1 MAGVLHSL
9 YKSRGSENTSLFL
22 KFWRFLKK
30 DTWQSWIVSLV
41 LAFVFIK
48 FIFFPFLSWAFA
60 TSLPLVVVESCSMY
74 HPDDFDSWWNRNGA
88 WYEAHGMD
96 NEEFEGFKFKNGLNK
111 GDIVLVSGRG
121 GYNQGE
127 VLIFSSQYRYPLIHR
142 LVRVDPYDTKGDNN
156 FGQLP
161 GETDIQ
167 PEQFVGR
174 AVGRVPGLGWIKLI
188 FFEGSK
194 PKEQRGF
201 CK

>member
-1 MAGVLHSL
+1 MSKFFH
-9 YKSRGSENTSLFL
+9 NL
-22 KFWRFLKK
+22 KRFWVFLKK
-30 DTWQSWIVSLV
+30 DTWQSWLVSLV

-48 FIFFPFLSWAFA
+48 FVFFPFLSWVFA

-74 HPDDFDSWWNRNGA
+74 HQDNFDSWWSRNSA
-88 WYEAHGMD
+88 WYESHAID
-96 NEEFEGFKFKNGLNK
+96 REDFENFKLKNGLNK

-121 GYNQGE
+121 EYRKGDI
-127 VLIFSSQYRYPLIHR
+127 LIFNSQYRYPLIHR
-142 LVRVDPYDTKGDNN
+142 LVRVEPYDTKGDNN
-156 FGQLP
+156 FAQLP
-161 GETDIQ
+161 GETDIES
-167 PEQFVGR
+167 EQFVGK